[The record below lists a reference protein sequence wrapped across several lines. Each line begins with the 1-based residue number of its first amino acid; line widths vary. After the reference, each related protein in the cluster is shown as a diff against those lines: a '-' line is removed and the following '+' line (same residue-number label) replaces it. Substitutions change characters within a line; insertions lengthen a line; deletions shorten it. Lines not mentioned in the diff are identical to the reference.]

1 MKRRRVLLL
10 VNAKSRRGRE
20 LGDNLRDELRKQE
33 FEVVN
38 SRDYVCGEFGAA
50 VEAHAG
56 KVDCVAVG
64 GGDGSM
70 NASLEGL
77 LKTKLPLGVI
87 PLGTSN
93 NLARNLGIP
102 LDPAEAIRLIG
113 VGEVRTI
120 DLGCVNGFPF
130 FNVAGM
136 GLSIRVNRDV
146 PSELKRRWGM
156 LAYVA
161 TALKSYQKYRPFTAE
176 IETPEGSLCLKSLQ
190 ISVCNGRHF
199 GSGLTVAE
207 GATITDGK
215 LHLASVQVE
224 GWKDVPRLV
233 FGMKTGRHGERG
245 PTLLLE
251 SPHFSIKTRHSMS
264 IDVDGE
270 ITTQTPAHF
279 KILPDALQVVAPA
292 RIAVERAGVPA
303 NGEETEKDSAF
314 SDPAFFPKP
323 QSDRERYASH

>member
-1 MKRRRVLLL
+1 MKRQRILLL
-10 VNAKSRRGRE
+10 INAKSRRGRE
-20 LGDNLRDELRKQE
+20 LGAGLRAELGQQG

-38 SRDYVCGEFGAA
+38 EKDYPCAQFESAIR
-50 VEAHAG
+50 AHVG

-70 NASLEGL
+70 NASLSGL
-77 LKTKLPLGVI
+77 LEAKLPLAVL

-102 LDPAEAIRLIG
+102 LDPIEAIRMIG
-113 VGEVRTI
+113 EGDVHTI
-120 DLGCVNGFPF
+120 DLGCVNGHPF

-136 GLSIRVNRDV
+136 GLSIRVNREV

-161 TALKSYQKYRPFTAE
+161 TALKNYKNYRPFRAE
-176 IETPEGSLCLKSLQ
+176 IESPEGSLCLRSLQ

-207 GATITDGK
+207 DATIVDGK
-215 LHLASVQVE
+215 LHLCSVRVD
-224 GWKDVPRLV
+224 GWKDMPRLF
-233 FGMKTGRHGERG
+233 FGMKTGRHGENG
-245 PTLLLE
+245 PTVLLE
-251 SPHFSIKTRHSMS
+251 SSSFSIKTKHSMP

-279 KILPDALQVVAPA
+279 KILAGALQVITPPKT
-292 RIAVERAGVPA
+292 VETDLGDEGDAKFGA
-303 NGEETEKDSAF
+303 SALP
-314 SDPAFFPKP
+314 DEAFFPKP
-323 QSDRERYASH
+323 KSDYERHAGH